1 MHQCKEAD
9 ETIVVGIEIAIVVWL
24 MTGIPQ
30 TFDELSTF
38 HMSGCQRH
46 GCGCGYE
53 TNGMT
58 QFFVASGF
66 KDVSWLS
73 AVDIILVEEGV
84 DAFFVKVVL
93 YSIGLLLLP
102 LSVGTRPGIVHGY
115 VHGHSP

>member
-9 ETIVVGIEIAIVVWL
+9 ETVVVGIEIAIVVWL

-30 TFDELSTF
+30 TFDELATF

-84 DAFFVKVVL
+84 DAFFVKEVL
-93 YSIGLLLLP
+93 YSVGILLLP
-102 LSVGTRPGIVHGY
+102 LSVGTLPGIVHGY